1 MKGYPPCPTLCSPSS
16 AAFFSQLSS
25 FPPVFKNSPPLKALP
40 VTSHPSAFPAGTA
53 LAWAAAIFE
62 VVAGIAILVGFQTK
76 YAALALAAFC
86 VFTGLVFHGGADQMQ
101 QIMMFKNIG
110 LAGGFLALAVAGAG
124 AWSVDAKR
132 GLAA

>member
-1 MKGYPPCPTLCSPSS
+1 MIFPVS
-16 AAFFSQLSS
+16 ARRAMVSL
-25 FPPVFKNSPPLKALP
+25 LAL
-40 VTSHPSAFPAGTA
+40 GTA

-62 VVAGIAILVGFQTK
+62 VAAGIAILVGFQTK

-110 LAGGFLALAVAGAG
+110 LAGGFLALAAAGAG

-132 GLAA
+132 GLAAA